1 MGTTTV
7 TIDTEVND
15 LLQKLALERGK
26 TDKELVEELIK
37 KEDEKRHVT
46 VVPFEGEK
54 RFKCTC
60 AECFETQ
67 AKPTETIED
76 EN

>member
-1 MGTTTV
+1 MGTITV
-7 TIDTEVND
+7 TINTEIND
-15 LLQKLALERGK
+15 LLQKLALESEK

-60 AECFETQ
+60 KKCFETQ
-67 AKPTETIED
+67 TRSTEIIE
-76 EN
+76 EGN